1 MRGDIAVSGPASAC
15 LESGGLDSDKLPGY
29 VHHTIVNN
37 TSYYS
42 CFRPNGAKTD
52 VHMETVEAL
61 GTKIVDSVLPN
72 SAKTDVHIMETVGGH
87 TIHQKIVE
95 TFLFFAISRFLFIY
109 CTFDLS

>member
-52 VHMETVEAL
+52 VHMETVEPL
-61 GTKIVDSVLPN
+61 GTKIVDSVFCPTAPKRT
-72 SAKTDVHIMETVGGH
+72 STWRRWGG
-87 TIHQKIVE
+87 IP
-95 TFLFFAISRFLFIY
+95 
-109 CTFDLS
+109 